1 MAIKEG
7 SLVVVIGK
15 IDDRIREVSK
25 KDEEALIVGTLIGY
39 INDKQVQVLLSDGML
54 VTTNSRD
61 IVPYEEQK
69 ESL

>member
-25 KDEEALIVGTLIGY
+25 KDEGTLIVGTLIGY